1 MAATEEQALILRVTT
16 VDSAKSVGD
25 LRNNIKQLNDILN
38 QTSKT
43 IDENGKVTEKATLD
57 DEQFS
62 QAVRQLTEN
71 QNALRN
77 AMNATSGT
85 FEQATTAA
93 KGIGNTYNAL
103 VAQMKSLKQQIRN
116 VDVSTEEGKQKFTD
130 LALQI
135 DSLNTQLKDMDAE
148 MGSHVRNV
156 GNYTSAFDNFSE
168 VVKGMPHTFGALG
181 NAARDV
187 DKSFKLI
194 GTNPV
199 MGIVFLLA
207 PVIQA
212 IIAKVKESESALGGV
227 KKLMDAMK
235 PVFDA
240 FEWVI
245 EKIGEWFARL
255 VDRAVEWGNKMSGTM
270 KNIVAGA
277 VGVGNAI
284 LQFLLSPIRAVIDAA
299 KGLGETMKHVFKGQ
313 FKQAAAAAKDAL
325 SSIGEDFRKGFNFKS
340 TFAAGKEAGEAFIAG
355 LGNSKKKAK
364 GEGRAVAEEFADG
377 FDEELEAMMAETDK
391 AIEDE
396 FAKWDEAAK
405 KAAEAAKQTL
415 DQNLRDREQY
425 TKNALAWNQ
434 ILEDDESTRAA
445 NAYEIQR
452 AANEQRL
459 ELLRQYQEEAM
470 EAMDYEGAAAA
481 AQEAEQLEIQ
491 MMIDANAE
499 KKRLREEDAQNAK
512 DSAAQRIQVFQAA
525 AGAISSILG
534 SVADAYESEAEDN
547 EKAAQKV
554 KALRI
559 SAAVIDT
566 ISGALAAY
574 TSAQSLGFPM
584 GPIIGA
590 ITSAAVIAAGAVQ
603 IAKIKSTKVG
613 KGDSSGSGSSGVVG
627 ASVAAPAAAV
637 NLPEVRNV
645 TTATEEDRME
655 RMASKQKVYI
665 LNSDLEANE
674 DYHKTQVEEATF

>member
-25 LRNNIKQLNDILN
+25 LRENIKQLNAMLN
-38 QTSKT
+38 ATSKAMEG
-43 IDENGKVTEKATLD
+43 DENATEALTIGT
-57 DEQFS
+57 DEYK
-62 QAVRQLTEN
+62 QAVQQLTEN

-77 AMNATSGT
+77 AMNGTSATMDDVINS
-85 FEQATTAA
+85 A
-93 KGIGNTYNAL
+93 KGIGTTYNSL
-103 VAQMKSLKQQIRN
+103 VSQMKTLKQEIRN
-116 VDVSTEEGKQKFTD
+116 VDVSTDEGKQKFAD

-135 DSLNTQLKDMDAE
+135 NSLNDQLKDMDAD

-156 GNYTSAFDNFSE
+156 GNYTSAFDNFGE
-168 VVKGMPHTFGALG
+168 VVKGMPHTFGAFG

-187 DKSFKLI
+187 DKSLKLM
-194 GTNPV
+194 GSNPV

-212 IIAKVKESESALGGV
+212 IVSKVKESESALGGI
-227 KKLMDAMK
+227 KKMMDALQ

-245 EKIGEWFARL
+245 EKIGEYFAKL
-255 VDRAVEWGNKMSGTM
+255 VDWAVELGSKLSGTF
-270 KNIVAGA
+270 KTIVAGA

-284 LQFLLSPIRAVIDAA
+284 LQFLLAPIKAVIDAA

-325 SSIGEDFRKGFNFKS
+325 KGIGEDFKKGFDFKS
-340 TFAAGKEAGEAFIAG
+340 TFQAGKAAGEAFIEG
-355 LGNSKKKAK
+355 LGGTKKKAK
-364 GEGRAVAEEFADG
+364 AEGKAVAQEFVDG
-377 FDEELEAMMAETDK
+377 FEEDLDALMTETDK

-405 KAAEAAKQTL
+405 KAAETAKKTF
-415 DQNLRDREQY
+415 DQNLKDREQY

-434 ILEDDESTRAA
+434 VLTEDDAQRAA

-452 AANEQRL
+452 AANEQKL
-459 ELLRQYQEEAM
+459 EILRQYQEEAM
-470 EAMDYEGAAAA
+470 EAMDYEGAAQA
-481 AQEAEQLEIQ
+481 AQQAEQLEIQ

-499 KKRLREEDAQNAK
+499 KKRLRAEDAQNAK
-512 DSAAQRIQVFQAA
+512 ETAAQRIQVFQAA

-534 SVADAYESEAEDN
+534 SVADAYEDEAEDN

-613 KGDSSGSGSSGVVG
+613 KGDSSGGSAGVVG
-627 ASVAAPAAAV
+627 AAVAAPAASV

-665 LNSDLEANE
+665 LNSDLEANDE
-674 DYHKTQVEEATF
+674 YHKTQVEEATF

>member
-25 LRNNIKQLNDILN
+25 LRENIKQLNTLLN
-38 QTSKT
+38 ATSKAMEG
-43 IDENGKVTEKATLD
+43 DEKATEALTIGT
-57 DEQFS
+57 DEYK
-62 QAVRQLTEN
+62 QAVQQLTEN

-77 AMNATSGT
+77 AMNGTS
-85 FEQATTAA
+85 ASYDDVIKSA
-93 KGIGNTYNAL
+93 KGIGTTYNSL
-103 VAQMKSLKQQIRN
+103 VSQMKTLKQEIRN
-116 VDVSTEEGKQKFTD
+116 VDVSTDEGKQKFAD

-135 DSLNTQLKDMDAE
+135 NSLNDQLKDMDAD

-212 IIAKVKESESALGGV
+212 IVAKVKESESALGGV

-245 EKIGEWFARL
+245 EKIGEGFAKL
-255 VDRAVEWGNKMSGTM
+255 VDWAVELGGKMSGTM

-325 SSIGEDFRKGFNFKS
+325 KNMGDDFKKGFDFKS

-355 LGNSKKKAK
+355 LGGSKKKAK
-364 GEGRAVAEEFADG
+364 GEGKAVADEFIDG
-377 FDEELEAMMAETDK
+377 FEENLDDFFGQVDK
-391 AIEDE
+391 EIEDE
-396 FAKWDEAAK
+396 FKKWDEAAK
-405 KAAEAAKQTL
+405 KAADAAKQTL

-434 ILEDDESTRAA
+434 ILEDDEATRAA

-452 AANEQRL
+452 AANEQKL

-470 EAMDYEGAAAA
+470 AAMDYEGAAAA
-481 AQEAEQLEIQ
+481 AQQADQLEIQ

>member
-25 LRNNIKQLNDILN
+25 LRENIKQLNTLLN
-38 QTSKT
+38 ATSKAMEG
-43 IDENGKVTEKATLD
+43 DEKATEALTIGT
-57 DEQFS
+57 DEYK
-62 QAVRQLTEN
+62 QAVQQLTEN

-77 AMNATSGT
+77 AMNGTS
-85 FEQATTAA
+85 ASYDDVIKSA
-93 KGIGNTYNAL
+93 KGIGTTYNSL
-103 VAQMKSLKQQIRN
+103 VSQMKTLKQEIRN
-116 VDVSTEEGKQKFTD
+116 VDVSTDEGKQKFAD

-135 DSLNTQLKDMDAE
+135 NSLNDQLKDMDAD

-212 IIAKVKESESALGGV
+212 IVAKVKESESALGGV

-245 EKIGEWFARL
+245 EKIGEGFAKL
-255 VDRAVEWGNKMSGTM
+255 VDWAVELGGKMSGTM

-284 LQFLLSPIRAVIDAA
+284 LQFLLSSIRAVIDAA

-325 SSIGEDFRKGFNFKS
+325 KNMGDDFKKGFDFKS

-355 LGNSKKKAK
+355 LGGSKKKAK
-364 GEGRAVAEEFADG
+364 GEGKAVADEFIDG
-377 FDEELEAMMAETDK
+377 FEENLDDFFGQVDK
-391 AIEDE
+391 EIEDE
-396 FAKWDEAAK
+396 FKKWDEAAK
-405 KAAEAAKQTL
+405 KAADAAKQTL

-434 ILEDDESTRAA
+434 ILEDDEATRAA

-452 AANEQRL
+452 AANEQKL

-470 EAMDYEGAAAA
+470 AAMDYEGAAAA
-481 AQEAEQLEIQ
+481 AQQADQLEIQ